1 LTSASYPFLVTY
13 RHVPVF
19 VVNTETDPSFLRL
32 TPDTTTFRL
41 WEVAGSSHADYDAW
55 RQVHALA
62 RRDLNLD
69 TPADPGCV
77 APPLSRIP
85 FRYTQN
91 AALVYITRWARTA
104 TPPPSQPGFTY
115 SRIGTIA
122 RDRDGN
128 ALGGVRLP
136 EQDVPTATNRGDNSC
151 LDYCFLL
158 GQHISFIPDRL
169 RELYPNHAAYVGQV
183 HAATERAVAAGV
195 LLPADAR
202 EVTTTAEAAN
212 IPPAPSQTSRQFS
225 TS

>member
-91 AALVYITRWARTA
+91 AALVYITHWARTA

-136 EQDVPTATNRGDNSC
+136 
-151 LDYCFLL
+151 
-158 GQHISFIPDRL
+158 GQHIPFIPDRL

-202 EVTTTAEAAN
+202 EVTTTEAAN
-212 IPPAPSQTSRQFS
+212 IPPATSQTSRQFS